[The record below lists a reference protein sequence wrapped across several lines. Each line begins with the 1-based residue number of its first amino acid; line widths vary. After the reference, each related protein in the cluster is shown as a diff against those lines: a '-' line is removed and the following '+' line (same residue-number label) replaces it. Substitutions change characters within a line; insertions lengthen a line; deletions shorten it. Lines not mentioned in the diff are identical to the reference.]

1 MHTALLT
8 GTGVFTPPHRIS
20 NDELVASFNE
30 YVRRQ
35 NERNADAIAAGTA
48 QALSPSSVEFIE
60 KASGI
65 HSRFVMDRAGV
76 LDPERMAPNL
86 PERPEEAL
94 SLQAEMSVSAARE
107 ALARA
112 GCAPSD
118 IDLVIVACSNTQ
130 RPYPAIAIEV
140 QHALGIVDGYAYDMN
155 VACSSAT
162 FGIQNAVD
170 AVRTGSARR
179 VLMVNPEIC
188 SGHLD
193 FRDRD
198 CHFIFGDV
206 CTAVVIERADL
217 AKSEDAWEILS
228 SKLRTSFSSH
238 IRNDSGFLD
247 RWDGS
252 QPSARNKLFHQE
264 GRKVFKEVCPLV
276 ASQILEHLDAVQVP
290 VAGLRRLWLHQA
302 NLQMNALIA
311 RRVLG
316 RDPSREEAPV
326 ILDEYANTS
335 SAGSVIAFHQHH
347 ADLEPGSVGV
357 LCSFGAGYSIG
368 SVALRRR

>member
-1 MHTALLT
+1 MHRALLR
-8 GTGVFTPPHRIS
+8 GTGVFTPEHRIS

-30 YVRRQ
+30 YVRRF
-35 NERNADAIAAGTA
+35 NERNAEAIASGTVA
-48 QALSPSSVEFIE
+48 PLAPSSVEFIE

-65 HSRFVMDRAGV
+65 RSRYVMDRAGV
-76 LDPERMAPNL
+76 LDPDRMGPNL
-86 PERPEEAL
+86 PERPEDAL
-94 SLQAEMSVSAARE
+94 SIQAEMSVKAATE
-107 ALARA
+107 ALANA
-112 GCAPSD
+112 GTAPTD

-140 QHALGIVDGYAYDMN
+140 QHALGIREGYAYDMN

-170 AVRTGSARR
+170 AIRSGSAKR

-217 AKSEDAWEILS
+217 GAEGGWEVLS
-228 SKLRTSFSSH
+228 SRLRTSYSSH

-252 QPSARNKLFHQE
+252 TPGARNKLFHQE
-264 GRKVFKEVCPLV
+264 GRKVFKEVCPL
-276 ASQILEHLDAVQVP
+276 AAAQILEHLDEARVAV
-290 VAGLRRLWLHQA
+290 ADIRRLWLHQA
-302 NLQMNALIA
+302 NLQMNELIA

-316 RDPSREEAPV
+316 REPSREEAPV
-326 ILDEYANTS
+326 VLDEYANTS
-335 SAGSVIAFHQHH
+335 SAGSVIAFHKHH
-347 ADLEPGSVGV
+347 QDLEPGATGV

-368 SVALRRR
+368 TVLLRRV

>member
-1 MHTALLT
+1 MHHAVIS
-8 GTGVFTPPHRIS
+8 GTGVFTPEDRIS

-30 YVRRQ
+30 YVRRS
-35 NERNADAIAAGTA
+35 NERNAESIAAGTM
-48 QALSPSSVEFIE
+48 QALAPSSVEFIE

-65 HSRFVMDRAGV
+65 RSRYVMDRAGV

-86 PERPEEAL
+86 PERPEDAL
-94 SLQAEMSVSAARE
+94 SIQAEMSVKAARE
-107 ALARA
+107 ALERA
-112 GCAPSD
+112 GREPSD
-118 IDLVIVACSNTQ
+118 IDLVVVAWSNTQ

-140 QHALGIVDGYAYDMN
+140 QHALGIQDAYAYDMN

-170 AVRTGSARR
+170 AVRSGSARR

-206 CTAVVIERADL
+206 CTAVLVERADL
-217 AKSEDAWEILS
+217 ATSAGSWEILS
-228 SKLRTSFSSH
+228 SRLRTAFSNN

-252 QPSARNKLFHQE
+252 APGARNKLFHQE

-276 ASQILEHLDAVQVP
+276 AAQILTHLDEARVAVTDI
-290 VAGLRRLWLHQA
+290 RRFWLHQA

-326 ILDEYANTS
+326 VLDEYANTS

-347 ADLEPGSVGV
+347 ADLEPGATGI

-368 SVALRRR
+368 SVLLRRR

>member
-1 MHTALLT
+1 MHRALLS
-8 GTGVFTPPHRIS
+8 GTGVFTPEHRIS

-30 YVRRQ
+30 HVRRS

-65 HSRFVMDRAGV
+65 RSRYVMDRVGV
-76 LDPERMAPNL
+76 LDPERMAPSL
-86 PERPEEAL
+86 PERPEDAL
-94 SLQAEMSVSAARE
+94 SIQAEMSVKAARE
-107 ALARA
+107 ALERA
-112 GCAPSD
+112 GRAPGD

-140 QHALGIVDGYAYDMN
+140 QHALGISDAYAYDMN

-170 AVRTGSARR
+170 AVRAGSARR

-206 CTAVVIERADL
+206 CTAVVIEREDL
-217 AKSEDAWEILS
+217 ASSTDAWEIVS
-228 SKLRTSFSSH
+228 SRLRTAFSNN
-238 IRNDSGFLD
+238 IRNNSGFLD

-252 QPSARNKLFHQE
+252 SPGARNKLFHQE

-276 ASQILEHLDAVQVP
+276 AAQILEHLEQARIAVGDV
-290 VAGLRRLWLHQA
+290 RRFWLHQA

-316 RDPSREEAPV
+316 REPTREEAPV
-326 ILDEYANTS
+326 VLDEYANTS
-335 SAGSVIAFHQHH
+335 SAGSVIAFHKHH
-347 ADLEPGSVGV
+347 GDLERGATGV

-368 SVALRRR
+368 TVVLRRV

>member
-1 MHTALLT
+1 MHRALLT
-8 GTGVFTPPHRIS
+8 GTGVFTPEHRIS

-30 YVRRQ
+30 YVRRS

-65 HSRFVMDRAGV
+65 QSRYVMDRVGV
-76 LDPERMAPNL
+76 LDPDRMAPSL
-86 PERPEEAL
+86 PERPEDAL
-94 SLQAEMSVSAARE
+94 SIQAEMSVKAARE
-107 ALARA
+107 ALERA
-112 GCAPSD
+112 GCTPGD

-140 QHALGIVDGYAYDMN
+140 QHALGISEAYAYDMN

-170 AVRTGSARR
+170 AVRAGSARR

-206 CTAVVIERADL
+206 CTAVVIEREDL
-217 AKSEDAWEILS
+217 ATSTDAWEIVS
-228 SKLRTSFSSH
+228 SRLRTAFSNN
-238 IRNDSGFLD
+238 IRNNSGFLD

-252 QPSARNKLFHQE
+252 SPGARGKLFHQE

-276 ASQILEHLDAVQVP
+276 AAQILEHLNQASVAVGDV
-290 VAGLRRLWLHQA
+290 RRFWLHQA
-302 NLQMNALIA
+302 NLQMNELIA

-316 RDPSREEAPV
+316 REPSREEAPV
-326 ILDEYANTS
+326 VLDEYANTS
-335 SAGSVIAFHQHH
+335 SAGSVIAFHKHH
-347 ADLEPGSVGV
+347 GDLERGATGV

-368 SVALRRR
+368 TVVLRRA

>member
-1 MHTALLT
+1 MHRAILT
-8 GTGVFTPPHRIS
+8 GTGVFTPEHRIS

-30 YVRRQ
+30 YVRRT

-48 QALSPSSVEFIE
+48 TPLAPSSVEFIE

-65 HSRFVMDRAGV
+65 RSRYVMDRAGV
-76 LDPERMAPNL
+76 LDPERMAPSL
-86 PERPEEAL
+86 PERPEDAL
-94 SLQAEMSVSAARE
+94 SIQAEMGVKAARE
-107 ALARA
+107 ALERA

-118 IDLVIVACSNTQ
+118 IDLVIVACSNMQ

-140 QHALGIVDGYAYDMN
+140 QHALGIEGAYAYDMN

-179 VLMVNPEIC
+179 ALVVSPEIC

-206 CTAVVIERADL
+206 CTAVVIEREDL
-217 AKSEDAWEILS
+217 AKSTDRWDILS
-228 SKLRTSFSSH
+228 SRLRTSFSNN

-252 QPSARNKLFHQE
+252 APGARNKLFHQE

-276 ASQILEHLDAVQVP
+276 AAQILEHLGESGVAV
-290 VAGLRRLWLHQA
+290 GDIRRFWLHQA
-302 NLQMNALIA
+302 NLQMNQLIA

-316 RDPSREEAPV
+316 RDASREEAPV
-326 ILDEYANTS
+326 VLDEYANTS
-335 SAGSVIAFHQHH
+335 SAGSVIAFHRHH
-347 ADLEPGSVGV
+347 ADLEAGAIGV

-368 SVALRRR
+368 SVILRRR

>member
-1 MHTALLT
+1 MHRAILS
-8 GTGVFTPPHRIS
+8 GTGVFTPEQRIS

-30 YVRRQ
+30 YVRRE
-35 NERNADAIAAGTA
+35 NARNAEAIAAGTVK
-48 QALSPSSVEFIE
+48 ALSPSSVEFIE

-65 HSRFVMDRAGV
+65 RSRYVMDRAGV
-76 LDPERMAPNL
+76 LDPDRMAPSL
-86 PERPEEAL
+86 PERAESEL
-94 SLQAEMSVSAARE
+94 SIQAEMSVKAARE
-107 ALARA
+107 AIERA

-118 IDLVIVACSNTQ
+118 IDLVIVACSNMQ

-140 QHALGIVDGYAYDMN
+140 QHALGIQDAYAYDMN

-170 AVRTGSARR
+170 AVRSGSAKR

-206 CTAVVIERADL
+206 CTAVVIEREDL
-217 AKSEDAWEILS
+217 ARSNDTWDIVS
-228 SKLRTSFSSH
+228 SRLRTAFSNN

-252 QPSARNKLFHQE
+252 APGARNKLFHQE

-276 ASQILEHLDAVQVP
+276 AAQILEHLDESRVAV
-290 VAGLRRLWLHQA
+290 GDIRRFWLHQA
-302 NLQMNALIA
+302 NLQMNELIS

-326 ILDEYANTS
+326 VLDEYANTS
-335 SAGSVIAFHQHH
+335 SAGSVIAFHKHH
-347 ADLEPGSVGV
+347 ADLETGATGV

-368 SVALRRR
+368 SVILRRR